1 MSWVVWQGG
10 MIPFLY
16 ALIYIEK
23 SLKDT
28 LQNIEGD
35 LSLSLHIVCIFK
47 NNEYT
52 LQLQSERKESCVCF

>member
-1 MSWVVWQGG
+1 

-28 LQNIEGD
+28 LQNTEGD